1 MAVRVH
7 ALNKHRFEPRRQEQL
22 LARRHQKESATTLR
36 STLSVFNDF
45 NRLEASGRNR
55 PEEWKTI

>member
-7 ALNKHRFEPRRQEQL
+7 ALNKHRFEPRRQEVDL
-22 LARRHQKESATTLR
+22 AARRHKESANSLR

-45 NRLEASGRNR
+45 NRLYDSGRNR